1 MSVRDEL
8 SQALHMYR
16 AGERLPSEPDLAAT
30 YGVSRPTIR
39 EVLSG
44 LERDGAV
51 RRVHGVG
58 TFVNDPQTKVS
69 SAVDVD
75 LGVTEAVAA
84 SRHRLGVHV
93 LASSVQRPPADVA
106 AQLGLGPNEDV
117 LWIERLIL
125 ADDTPAAYVV
135 DAVPRT
141 IADTASQA
149 YQGGSVYQFL
159 EDSCKLSLLG
169 GAARIDA
176 VSADRANSRLLRV
189 APGAALLRLSQ
200 VEHTRGNVACLYS
213 LEHYVPSI
221 FDLTV
226 RRMRRGRGATA

>member
-1 MSVRDEL
+1 MRDEL
-8 SQALHMYR
+8 SDALSRKYR
-16 AGERLPSEPDLAAT
+16 PGDRLPSEPDLAAT

-44 LERDGAV
+44 LEREGVV

-58 TFVNDPQTKVS
+58 TFVNDARAKVS

-84 SRHRLGVHV
+84 ARRRLGVQI
-93 LASSVQRPPADVA
+93 LANQVQVPPPEIAE
-106 AQLGLGPNEDV
+106 QLGLDVDDEV

-125 ADDTPAAYVV
+125 VDDTPAAYVL
-135 DAVPRT
+135 DAVPRL
-141 IADTASQA
+141 IAERAKAA
-149 YQGGSVYQFL
+149 YSGGSVYQFL
-159 EDSCKLSLLG
+159 EEGCGLHLVG

-176 VSADRANSRLLRV
+176 VSADRAQSRLLHV
-189 APGAALLRLSQ
+189 QQGDALLRLSQ
-200 VEHTRGNVACLYS
+200 VEHTRGNGACLFS
-213 LEHYVPSI
+213 LEHYVPSV

-226 RRMRRGRGATA
+226 RRARRGRGAPA